1 MLLSVVFSF
10 RNEEGNISELV
21 SRVSEVILGIEG
33 MNYEI
38 IFVNDSSTDRSFE
51 ILADLQNKYPITIIN
66 MSRKFGVMPCVLAG
80 LKHTRGDI
88 VVYMDSDLQDPPELI
103 PELVKR
109 HKNGAEVVHTT
120 RAHREGE
127 SAFKMWL
134 TSKAYRVI
142 NYFSSIELP
151 VNTGEFKLLSRRAV
165 DQILQLDEYDP
176 YMRGLSVWIGFKQDY
191 VFYSRE
197 KRHSGVTHFPIF
209 GKGPVVEFIRGLTAY
224 SATPLY
230 MSLFIGLIASF
241 VSVMIILFALV
252 TKLIGI
258 SAPGASSTLIT
269 VAFFGGLILMSNGI
283 LGIYISK
290 IYYETTG
297 RPRYIIE
304 SIIKPD
310 DHK

>member
-1 MLLSVVFSF
+1 MLSVVFSF
-10 RNEEGNISELV
+10 RNEEENITELV
-21 SRVSEVILGIEG
+21 SRVSEAILGIEG

-51 ILADLQNKYPITIIN
+51 ILSDLQNKYPITIIN
-66 MSRKFGVMPCVLAG
+66 MSRRFGVMPCVLAG
-80 LKHTRGDI
+80 LKHSRGDI

-103 PELVKR
+103 PELVKK

-120 RAHREGE
+120 RTHRKGE
-127 SAFKMWL
+127 NAFKMWI
-134 TSKAYRVI
+134 TFKAYRVI
-142 NYFSSIELP
+142 NYFSSIDLP

-209 GKGPVVEFIRGLTAY
+209 GRGPVVEFIRGLTAY

-241 VSVMIILFALV
+241 VSVMIILFAIV

-290 IYYETTG
+290 IYYESKG

-304 SIIKPD
+304 SITKPD

>member
-1 MLLSVVFSF
+1 MLSVVFSF
-10 RNEEGNISELV
+10 RNEEENIPELV
-21 SRVSEVILGIEG
+21 SRVSKAILGIEG

-80 LKHTRGDI
+80 LKHSRGDI

-120 RAHREGE
+120 RTHREGE
-127 SAFKMWL
+127 NAFKMWL

-230 MSLFIGLIASF
+230 ISFFIGLIASF

-290 IYYETTG
+290 IYYESKG

-304 SIIKPD
+304 SITKPD

>member
-1 MLLSVVFSF
+1 MLSVVFSF
-10 RNEEGNISELV
+10 RNEEENIPELV
-21 SRVSEVILGIEG
+21 SRVSDVILGIEG

-38 IFVNDSSTDRSFE
+38 IFVNDSSTDRSLE
-51 ILADLQNKYPITIIN
+51 ILSDLQNKYPITIIN
-66 MSRKFGVMPCVLAG
+66 MSRRFGVMPCVLAG
-80 LKHTRGDI
+80 LKHSRGDI

-103 PELVKR
+103 PELVKK

-120 RAHREGE
+120 RTHREGE
-127 SAFKMWL
+127 NAFKMWL

-142 NYFSSIELP
+142 NYFSSIDLP

-191 VFYSRE
+191 VFYIRE

-209 GKGPVVEFIRGLTAY
+209 GRGPVVEFIRGLTAY

-230 MSLFIGLIASF
+230 LSLFIGLIASF
-241 VSVMIILFALV
+241 VSVMIILFAIV

-290 IYYETTG
+290 IYYESKG

-304 SIIKPD
+304 SITKPD

>member
-10 RNEEGNISELV
+10 RNEEGNIPELV
-21 SRVSEVILGIEG
+21 SRVSEAILGIEG

-51 ILADLQNKYPITIIN
+51 ILSDLQNKYPITIIN

-103 PELVKR
+103 PELVKK

-120 RAHREGE
+120 RTHREGE
-127 SAFKMWL
+127 NAFKMWI

-142 NYFSSIELP
+142 NYFSSIDLP

-191 VFYSRE
+191 VLYSRE
-197 KRHSGVTHFPIF
+197 KRHSGVTHYPIF
-209 GKGPVVEFIRGLTAY
+209 GKGPAVEFIRGLTAY
-224 SATPLY
+224 STTPLY
-230 MSLFIGLIASF
+230 MSFFIGLFASF
-241 VSVMIILFALV
+241 VAVMIILFAVV

-258 SAPGASSTLIT
+258 SAAGASSTLIAI
-269 VAFFGGLILMSNGI
+269 AFFGGLILMSNGV

-304 SIIKPD
+304 SIIKLD
-310 DHK
+310 DHE

>member
-10 RNEEGNISELV
+10 RNEEENITELV
-21 SRVSEVILGIEG
+21 SRVSEAILGIEG

-51 ILADLQNKYPITIIN
+51 ILSDLQNKYPITIIN
-66 MSRKFGVMPCVLAG
+66 MSRRFGVMPCVLAG
-80 LKHTRGDI
+80 LKHSRGDI

-103 PELVKR
+103 PELVKK

-120 RAHREGE
+120 RTHREGE
-127 SAFKMWL
+127 NAFKMWI
-134 TSKAYRVI
+134 TFKAYRVI
-142 NYFSSIELP
+142 NYFSSIDLP

-191 VFYSRE
+191 VFYIRE

-209 GKGPVVEFIRGLTAY
+209 GRGPVVEFIRGLTAY

-241 VSVMIILFALV
+241 VSVMIILFAIV

-290 IYYETTG
+290 IYYESKG

-304 SIIKPD
+304 SITKPD

>member
-1 MLLSVVFSF
+1 MLSVVFSF
-10 RNEEGNISELV
+10 RNEEENIPELV
-21 SRVSEVILGIEG
+21 SRVSKAILGIEG

-66 MSRKFGVMPCVLAG
+66 MSRKFGFIPCVLAG
-80 LKHTRGDI
+80 LKHSRGDI

-120 RAHREGE
+120 RTHREGE
-127 SAFKMWL
+127 NAFKMWL

-151 VNTGEFKLLSRRAV
+151 VNTGDFKLLSRRAV

-197 KRHSGVTHFPIF
+197 KRHSGVTHFPIS

-230 MSLFIGLIASF
+230 ISFFIGLIASF
-241 VSVMIILFALV
+241 VSVMIILFALI

-269 VAFFGGLILMSNGI
+269 VAFFGGLILLSNGI

-290 IYYETTG
+290 IYYESKG

-304 SIIKPD
+304 SILKPD

>member
-1 MLLSVVFSF
+1 MLSVVFSF
-10 RNEEGNISELV
+10 RNEEENIPELV
-21 SRVSEVILGIEG
+21 SRVSDVILGIEG
-33 MNYEI
+33 INYEI
-38 IFVNDSSTDRSFE
+38 IFVNDSSTDRSLE
-51 ILADLQNKYPITIIN
+51 ILSDLQNKYPITIIN
-66 MSRKFGVMPCVLAG
+66 MSRRFGVMPCVLAG
-80 LKHTRGDI
+80 LKHSRGDI

-103 PELVKR
+103 PELVKK
-109 HKNGAEVVHTT
+109 HKKGAEVVHTT
-120 RAHREGE
+120 RTHREGE
-127 SAFKMWL
+127 NAFKMWL

-142 NYFSSIELP
+142 NYFSNIDLP

-191 VFYSRE
+191 VFYIRE

-209 GKGPVVEFIRGLTAY
+209 GRGPVVEFIRGLTAY

-230 MSLFIGLIASF
+230 LSLFIGLIASF
-241 VSVMIILFALV
+241 VSVMIILFAIV

-290 IYYETTG
+290 IYYESKG

-304 SIIKPD
+304 SITKPD